1 LGLVDSR
8 NNQNID
14 CQVYSSK
21 ELIEM
26 IDLVRFDLTDEDK
39 CISLLEGYLPE
50 KNFKKLAKLVY
61 QKLPLTFGPSDN
73 SMIDEEMI
81 RLGKDADDG
90 SRNDFVKARGL
101 LLKIIKRRL
110 DLRIDNEALEILKLY
125 KIKNSNSWK
134 IINVP
139 EIESQAGAQENQEQ
153 VFYTLLC
160 VVTGILRDSRFL
172 KDFAAKSDDAL
183 KFHKFVMGPTT
194 EKADDDE
201 PPKKLWA
208 QSYYGVRREEEMLKQ
223 KSTKIA
229 SKKNGKKTVEIQADP
244 EISGAQNNI
253 FAPKTFELEILV
265 AESMEYEI
273 DLWYVY
279 DELEVRDNYIRPDQL
294 PSKNPFLN
302 KLDQFDDLSRNDQL
316 RNYVTAYVRSQHPE
330 ICSAKWDEE
339 SFFKFLLKLLSVF
352 GLDSEWGTDLQKT
365 F

>member
-1 LGLVDSR
+1 VDSR
-8 NNQNID
+8 YNNNID

-21 ELIEM
+21 ELIEV
-26 IDLVRFDLTDEDK
+26 IDLARFDLTDEDK

-61 QKLPLTFGPSDN
+61 EKLPLTFGPSDN

-81 RLGKDADDG
+81 HLGEDADDG
-90 SRNDFVKARGL
+90 SRNDFFKARGL

-110 DLRIDNEALEILKLY
+110 DLRVDSEAEILKLY

-139 EIESQAGAQENQEQ
+139 EIESQAGLEGSKEQ

-183 KFHKFVMGPTT
+183 KFHKFVMGTTT
-194 EKADDDE
+194 EKPDDDE

-294 PSKNPFLN
+294 PGKNPFLN

-316 RNYVTAYVRSQHPE
+316 RNYVTAYVRSQYPE
-330 ICSAKWDEE
+330 IGSAKWDEE